1 MSITLRS
8 AALVGAAAL
17 VLAACGSAPE
27 DEETATDAATET
39 GEAAAEQVDF
49 KACMVSDE
57 GGFDDQ
63 SFNQSGAAGLEQAQ
77 DELGV
82 EINLLESQ
90 GAQDYGPNID
100 ALLQDDCGI
109 IITVGFAMGSAT
121 VEAAL
126 ANPDQLF
133 AIVDDTPDGDPSTTD
148 SFEPPPAN
156 VKPLVYDTVQAS
168 YLAGYLAAGMTET
181 GTVATYGGRPFPTV
195 TIFMDGFVD
204 GVAKY
209 NEEKGTDV
217 EVLGWDKESQ
227 DGSFTGDFE
236 DENKGKQLTANFI
249 QQGADIILPVAGPVG
264 RGSAAAAEESEGVT
278 VIWVD
283 SDGFLTVPEFSSLF
297 LTSVLKQ
304 ISGATFE
311 VTQDAVN
318 DEFDP
323 SQYIGTLENDGV
335 GIAPFHDFEDEV
347 PDELKAEIEDLREQ
361 IIDGSLVVESPS
373 APQPA

>member
-1 MSITLRS
+1 VKITMRS
-8 AALVGAAAL
+8 AALLSAATL
-17 VLAACGSAPE
+17 VVAACGTAPE
-27 DEETATDAATET
+27 DEADTAIEAATT
-39 GEAAAEQVDF
+39 DDAAAEQVDF

-63 SFNQSGAAGLEQAQ
+63 SFNQSGAEGLRQAEA
-77 DELGV
+77 ELGV
-82 EINLLESQ
+82 TTNLVESQ
-90 GAQDYGPNID
+90 GAADYGPNID

-109 IITVGFAMGSAT
+109 IITVGFAMGSST

-133 AIVDDTPDGDPSTTD
+133 AIVDDTPDGDPSTPD
-148 SFEPPPAN
+148 VFDPPPPN
-156 VKPLVYDTVQAS
+156 VKPLVYDTAQAS

-195 TIFMDGFVD
+195 TVFMDGFVD

-209 NEEKGTDV
+209 NEVKGDDV
-217 EVLGWDKESQ
+217 EVLGWDKEAQ

-236 DENKGKQLTANFI
+236 DENKGKQLTQNFI
-249 QQGADIILPVAGPVG
+249 QQGADIILPVAGPVA
-264 RGSAAAAEESEGVT
+264 RGTAAAAQEADGVS

-283 SDGFLTVPEFSSLF
+283 ADGFLFVPEFGDLM

-304 ISGATFE
+304 IQGATFE

-318 DEFDP
+318 DEFDGT
-323 SQYIGTLENDGV
+323 QYIGTLENDGV
-335 GIAPFHDFEDEV
+335 GIAPFHDFADAV
-347 PDELKAEIEDLREQ
+347 DDELEAEIEELRTQ

-373 APQPA
+373 SPQPA

>member
-1 MSITLRS
+1 MKITLRS
-8 AALVGAAAL
+8 AALFGAVAL
-17 VLAACGSAPE
+17 VVAACGTAPE
-27 DEETATDAATET
+27 DEADDTATSTDD
-39 GEAAAEQVDF
+39 AAAEQVDF

-82 EINLLESQ
+82 EINLVESQ
-90 GAQDYGPNID
+90 GAADYGPNID

-133 AIVDDTPDGDPSTTD
+133 AIVDDTPDGDPSTPD
-148 SFEPPPAN
+148 VFDPPPPN
-156 VKPLVYDTVQAS
+156 VKPLVYDTAQAS
-168 YLAGYLAAGMTET
+168 YLAGYLAAGMSET

-209 NEEKGTDV
+209 NEVKGDDV
-217 EVLGWDKESQ
+217 EVLGWDKEAQ

-236 DENKGKQLTANFI
+236 DENKGKQLTQNFI

-264 RGSAAAAEESEGVT
+264 RGTAAAAQEADGVS

-283 SDGFLTVPEFSSLF
+283 ADGFLVVPEFGELM

-304 ISGATFE
+304 IQGATFE
-311 VTQDAVN
+311 VTQDSVN
-318 DEFDP
+318 DEFDG

-335 GIAPFHDFEDEV
+335 GIAPFHDFADAV
-347 PDELKAEIEDLREQ
+347 DDELEAEIDELRQQ
-361 IIDGSLVVESPS
+361 IIDGSLVIESPS
-373 APQPA
+373 SPTPA

>member
-1 MSITLRS
+1 MKITLRS
-8 AALVGAAAL
+8 AALLSAATL
-17 VLAACGSAPE
+17 VVAACGTAPD
-27 DEETATDAATET
+27 DEADTATDAATT
-39 GEAAAEQVDF
+39 DDAAAEQVDF
-49 KACMVSDE
+49 QACMVSDE

-63 SFNQSGAAGLEQAQ
+63 SFNQSGAEGLRQAEA
-77 DELGV
+77 ELG
-82 EINLLESQ
+82 ITTNLVESQ
-90 GAQDYGPNID
+90 GAADYGPNID

-109 IITVGFAMGSAT
+109 IITVGFAMGSST

-133 AIVDDTPDGDPSTTD
+133 AIVDDTPDGDPSTPD
-148 SFEPPPAN
+148 VFDAPPPN
-156 VKPLVYDTVQAS
+156 VKPLVYDTAQAS
-168 YLAGYLAAGMTET
+168 YLAGYLAAGMSET

-209 NEEKGTDV
+209 NEDKGDDV
-217 EVLGWDKESQ
+217 DVLGWDKAAQ

-236 DENKGKQLTANFI
+236 DENKGKQLTQNFI

-264 RGSAAAAEESEGVT
+264 RGTAAAAQEADGVS

-283 SDGFLTVPEFSSLF
+283 ADGFLVVPEFGDLM

-304 ISGATFE
+304 IQGATFE

-318 DEFDP
+318 DEFDG

-335 GIAPFHDFEDEV
+335 GIAPFHDFADAV
-347 PDELKAEIEDLREQ
+347 DDELEAEIEELRTQ
-361 IIDGSLVVESPS
+361 IIDGSLVIESPS
-373 APQPA
+373 SPQPA